1 MISLIS
7 AADENNAIG
16 FKNDL
21 PWHLPKDMKFFKDKT
36 WGMPI
41 VMGRKSFE
49 GLGKPLPGRLNVVI
63 TRREDFKIEGA
74 VVVHDLEAAIEEA
87 KKANVKEIMVIG
99 GGEIYKL
106 AIEIA
111 DTIYLTRV
119 HTKVKEADA
128 FFPEIDKNIFELEA
142 NVDFYADDKHA
153 FDYSFQ
159 TWRRIS

>member
-16 FKNDL
+16 FENDL

-41 VMGRKSFE
+41 VMGRKSFD
-49 GLGKPLPGRLNVVI
+49 GLGKPLPGRMNVVI
-63 TRREDFKIEGA
+63 TTQENLKIDGA
-74 VVVHDLEAAIEEA
+74 TVVHNLDDAIKAA
-87 KKANVKEIMVIG
+87 KTANVNEIMVIG

-119 HTKVKEADA
+119 HTKVEKADA
-128 FFPEIDKNIFELEA
+128 FFPEIDKSVFELET
-142 NVDFYADDKHA
+142 NVDFFADDKHA

-159 TWRRIS
+159 TWKRIS